1 MIRCREE
8 VIERNTEK
16 KDIERLARPFV
27 ALRRLDFATL
37 WARDGA
43 RWECCH
49 SAEQLARVADR
60 ARKELVPADYP
71 RFVNHLCAVYGVGL
85 VRAAGLPITRIQL
98 AS

>member
-8 VIERNTEK
+8 VIERNTDK

-37 WARDGA
+37 RARDGA
-43 RWECCH
+43 RWECCQ
-49 SAEQLARVADR
+49 SPEQLARVADR